1 MSDRT
6 GGLFKLL
13 GTQVAIANTGLALS
27 MLAIA
32 PDAGW
37 SQAAPEPTLGMRSP
51 ARQ

>member
-1 MSDRT
+1 MSDRA
-6 GGLFKLL
+6 GGLFKLF
-13 GTQVAIANTGLALS
+13 GTLFANTGLALS

>member
-6 GGLFKLL
+6 GGLFKLF
-13 GTQVAIANTGLALS
+13 GTLVTNTGLVLS